1 MTQRILRVQAAA
13 AVAAA
18 GATSVRE
25 TAGGPDDLHG
35 VAPLGR
41 EAQADDAQAR
51 SSPGNGTD
59 EGELH
64 ARVIG
69 PRTRRL

>member
-1 MTQRILRVQAAA
+1 MTRTSLRAQAAA
-13 AVAAA
+13 TVAAA
-18 GATSVRE
+18 GAPSVRE
-25 TAGGPDDLHG
+25 TPGGPDDLHG
-35 VAPLGR
+35 VASLRR
-41 EAQADDAQAR
+41 EAQTDDAQAR

-69 PRTRRL
+69 ARTRWL